1 MARRPPDRL
10 KRSALVEAPSP
21 LPEVQL
27 ANDADRARPTEGDQR
42 SGARP
47 ATARFLR
54 FPAVRARTGLSR
66 STIWRLEQQ
75 GLFPRRR
82 RISHRAVA
90 WAADEVENWT
100 QATTASTD
108 ASCDQ
113 R

>member
-1 MARRPPDRL
+1 MSRQPPDRFEC
-10 KRSALVEAPSP
+10 SALVEALSP
-21 LPEVQL
+21 LPKVQL
-27 ANDADRARPTEGDQR
+27 TNDADRARPTAGDQR
-42 SGARP
+42 SSARP
-47 ATARFLR
+47 ATAKFLR

-66 STIWRLEQQ
+66 STIWRLERQ

-90 WAADEVENWT
+90 WAADEVESWT